1 MFGPSYQF
9 GFLSQFPGLC
19 LFMFFFRWLEKG
31 YRRFGYYTS
40 GLLSFDL
47 LALASASSIGVES
60 RRQAIQKD
68 LGPRIRRVRE
78 VRLMMLD
85 SFISKYLQISC
96 DL

>member
-1 MFGPSYQF
+1 MAG
-9 GFLSQFPGLC
+9 
-19 LFMFFFRWLEKG
+19 KVG

-40 GLLSFDL
+40 VLLSFDL
-47 LALASASSIGVES
+47 FALASDSSIGAEF